1 MKSGKLVVDQAP
13 QELYQQ
19 PKSRYIA
26 SFFDEVNERALS
38 EFVPSDNS
46 GKNVL
51 LYPNELKV
59 VDNSPVKVEV
69 LTSYFKQGFFLV
81 EALWN
86 ETPILFTHP
95 ASLEVGQ
102 IVCLEVA
109 EALLQT
115 RAV

>member
-1 MKSGKLVVDQAP
+1 M
-13 QELYQQ
+13 
-19 PKSRYIA
+19 
-26 SFFDEVNERALS
+26 
-38 EFVPSDNS
+38 
-46 GKNVL
+46 L

-59 VDNSPVKVEV
+59 VDKSPVKVEV

-95 ASLEVGQ
+95 TSLEVGQ